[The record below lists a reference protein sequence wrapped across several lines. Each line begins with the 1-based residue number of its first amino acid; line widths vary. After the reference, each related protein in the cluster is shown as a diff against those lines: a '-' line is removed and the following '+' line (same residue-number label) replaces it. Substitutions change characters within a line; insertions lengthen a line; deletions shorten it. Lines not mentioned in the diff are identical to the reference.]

1 MGSGNTI
8 KTTVRLPAEL
18 HWEFQR
24 VRATRHLTN
33 EQAFGD
39 ALASW
44 IAHSPEP
51 QRRKNGHSRQSV
63 PVGPQERKY
72 VESLLSILRGRD
84 HPVRASAL
92 TAVLEALSAGADE
105 EPVAGASPGRRK
117 RGRRTPI
124 G

>member
-24 VRATRHLTN
+24 VRATCHLTN

-44 IAHSPEP
+44 ITHPPEP
-51 QRRKNGHSRQSV
+51 QRRKNGHSRQSL
-63 PVGPQERKY
+63 PIGPQERKN
-72 VESLLSILRGRD
+72 VERLLTILRGRD
-84 HPVRASAL
+84 NPVRASAL
-92 TAVLEALSAGADE
+92 TAVLEALSAGAGE
-105 EPVAGASPGRRK
+105 EPVSGAISGRSR
-117 RGRRTPI
+117 RGRRTPM